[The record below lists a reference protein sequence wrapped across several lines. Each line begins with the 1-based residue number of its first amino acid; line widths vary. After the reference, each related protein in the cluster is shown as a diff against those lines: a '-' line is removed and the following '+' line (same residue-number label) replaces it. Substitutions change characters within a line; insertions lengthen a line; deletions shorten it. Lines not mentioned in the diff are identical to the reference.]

1 MFPGAALP
9 TSLIGATATVQV
21 RMTQTGSFTSEWYFA
36 KALLWAQLTGDSRW
50 RLGQA
55 IAKREE
61 LTADRRLKALLYF
74 QNLFYKGIK
83 LYSLCAIACGTFLT
97 PQLAQRQ
104 INSWDFYIRS
114 SVTFT
119 VSNQIVHTPRW
130 VNTYLTIHLPLGI
143 LILNSVY

>member
-1 MFPGAALP
+1 MLRPFLSA
-9 TSLIGATATVQV
+9 
-21 RMTQTGSFTSEWYFA
+21 
-36 KALLWAQLTGDSRW
+36 
-50 RLGQA
+50 
-55 IAKREE
+55 
-61 LTADRRLKALLYF
+61 
-74 QNLFYKGIK
+74 
-83 LYSLCAIACGTFLT
+83 ACGWFWLGGVTALEHRKIVRLLTRQSVNLNVCLWVRSPKSTFLT